1 MFRLFNIWCD
11 PKFDNIMFWKE
22 LIRDQGSF
30 YLPYWGWYLDYP
42 SNCTLVSKRSE
53 QEKFDVG
60 YLEKFA
66 SSQGNKKEDID
77 KRRKKK
83 KDVQVSNTLKAVQ
96 TPMTLRTLNMC
107 EATFVPLLPVLQG
120 NYAWKHKCYRWKTN
134 VSVFL
139 DVRLRS

>member
-1 MFRLFNIWCD
+1 
-11 PKFDNIMFWKE
+11 
-22 LIRDQGSF
+22 
-30 YLPYWGWYLDYP
+30 
-42 SNCTLVSKRSE
+42 
-53 QEKFDVG
+53 VG

-120 NYAWKHKCYRWKTN
+120 NYA
-134 VSVFL
+134 
-139 DVRLRS
+139 